1 MTFNFLVGQIV
12 AYKGM
17 LLQLGEMLASIK
29 EGAYKEMVGEGVNTW
44 SDFLAQPEIGLSVRE
59 ANALI
64 RLADWVDAMD
74 VPLERLNL
82 ATANFAASK
91 GILERDLVEDMSV
104 LSLKDF
110 KERHYDHVTQDS
122 GPRTYTYLLMK
133 KCNETGNMTKVHD
146 VDEEQLVEKLGLQ
159 TDG

>member
-1 MTFNFLVGQIV
+1 MTFNFLKDQVTL
-12 AYKGM
+12 YKTV
-17 LLQLGEMLASIK
+17 LLQLGEMLGSIK
-29 EGAYKEMVGEGVNTW
+29 DGAYRELVGEGINTW

-59 ANALI
+59 ANALV

-74 VPLERLNL
+74 VPLEQLNL

-91 GILERDLVEDMSV
+91 GILERDLLEDIKV

-110 KERHYDHVTQDS
+110 KERHYDHVTNDS

-146 VDEEQLVEKLGLQ
+146 VDEEQLVEKLGLS
-159 TDG
+159 